1 MDRKTLAL
9 ILTEVVL
16 IVALVVVVA
25 MDFNKKPSAEGVS
38 GTAVA
43 EKAPEAAPE
52 EGAAEEKAPAAVVAK
67 AEEAA
72 EEKAPEAKAE
82 KAEEAEKPAPA
93 KEEKPAEKEE
103 APKPAEKAAAPAAA
117 PAAPA
122 GSGAVADVIAMNE
135 PAYAKHTK
143 SIVQFTHK
151 KHYTDYKITCGDC
164 HHNENAEPLANLKEG
179 DPVQRCIE
187 CHPKA
192 GKAPAPKKGEKM
204 SDSEKME
211 YHAEALHANCI
222 DCHKDHNKKNNTKAA
237 PTSCATCHPKEK

>member
-25 MDFNKKPSAEGVS
+25 MDFNKKPSAEGIS

-82 KAEEAEKPAPA
+82 KAEEAKKPA
-93 KEEKPAEKEE
+93 KEEKPAEKKE
-103 APKPAEKAAAPAAA
+103 APKPAEKAAA

-143 SIVQFTHK
+143 GIVQFTHK
-151 KHYTDYKITCGDC
+151 KHYTEYKAACGDC
-164 HHNENAEPLANLKEG
+164 HHNENAEPLTSLKEG
-179 DPVQRCIE
+179 DAVQKCIE

-192 GKAPAPKKGEKM
+192 SKAPAPKKGEKM

-237 PTSCATCHPKEK
+237 PTSCATCHPKGK